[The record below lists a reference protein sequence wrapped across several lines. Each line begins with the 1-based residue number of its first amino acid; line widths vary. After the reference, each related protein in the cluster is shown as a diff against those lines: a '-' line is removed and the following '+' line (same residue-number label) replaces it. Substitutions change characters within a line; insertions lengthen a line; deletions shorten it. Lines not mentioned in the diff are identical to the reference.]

1 MAIKV
6 TQSALVGGP
15 DGKII
20 LSHSAPLPTPLEDL
34 QISVDVKA
42 VSLNPVDTKMTGD
55 YFTEGATS
63 GCEFAG
69 IATGIGAKVSRI
81 KVGDRVAGVVLGMN
95 PLRPTIGAFAQ
106 HTVSGAHATVR
117 IPDDW
122 TFEKATAGV
131 GGVAWDTVP
140 WALFNRLGLPPGPLL
155 EPLNGKRPKWE
166 APGPKIPIVT
176 SHTIHTSNGKKAAT
190 TVLVNG
196 GASFTGTCA
205 IQLLKLAGFTV
216 ITTCSPRS
224 NDLVKSFGADFVF
237 DYASPTIVE
246 DIKAHTRNSLRL
258 VLDCITTHDTT
269 KLCYAAMGRAG
280 GRYVA
285 LDPFSPTVAG
295 TRAIVYPDWVFGM
308 DLLGEDVA
316 WPAPHGRDADPVA
329 TAFGAVWNATLQSL
343 LDRGLIKP
351 HPMVI
356 RDTGLQGALEGLDEI
371 RSRKGAAQ
379 KLVYAL

>member
-1 MAIKV
+1 MAVKV

-15 DGKII
+15 NGKII

-34 QISVDVKA
+34 QIGVDVKA
-42 VSLNPVDTKMTGD
+42 VSLNPVDTKMIGD

-63 GCEFAG
+63 GF
-69 IATGIGAKVSRI
+69 TGIGAKVTNI
-81 KVGDRVAGVVLGMN
+81 KVGERVAGVVLGMN

-122 TFEKATAGV
+122 TFGRATAGV

-155 EPLNGKRPKWE
+155 EPLNTKRPEWE
-166 APGPKIPIVT
+166 TPGPKIPIVT
-176 SHTIHTSNGKKAAT
+176 SHTSDGRKTPT

-205 IQLLKLAGFTV
+205 IQLLKLAGLTV
-216 ITTCSPRS
+216 ITTCSPHS

-237 DYASPTIVE
+237 DYSSPTVVE

-258 VLDCITTHDTT
+258 VLDCITTNDTM

-285 LDPFSPTVAG
+285 LDPFSHTVAS
-295 TRAIVYPDWVFGM
+295 TRAVVHPDWVFGM

-329 TAFGAVWNATLQSL
+329 TAFGVVWNATLQSL
-343 LDRGLIKP
+343 LDRDLIKS

-379 KLVYAL
+379 KLVYIL